1 MENEAHVSSCSPL
14 ECIPTAPGL
23 ELGFRQCSEERG
35 WRGLEPSCIRAARLQ
50 VQIVSFAR
58 GLLFSWGGLLWV
70 SMGSCLLGVGFRG
83 FLSLGVVS
91 VGFCL
96 LGLGFRG
103 FLSSWGWVSMG
114 FHGFLPSWGGFPL
127 VSMVF
132 VVVLGWISM
141 VCCFFLSFGGEF
153 PWVLVF
159 LELVSVGSC
168 LPEVVSMGFCLL
180 EVGFCGFPCFFVV
193 LGWVSMSF
201 HRITAWLGFKGTSRT
216 IKFQSPC
223 PRQGCPLLNHI
234 LDQVAQ
240 SPIQPGIKYLQ
251 RVFSKSRNGF

>member
-1 MENEAHVSSCSPL
+1 MYQSS
-14 ECIPTAPGL
+14 APPSADTQL
-23 ELGFRQCSEERG
+23 CPWVVVFMG
-35 WRGLEPSCIRAARLQ
+35 WA
-50 VQIVSFAR
+50 
-58 GLLFSWGGLLWV
+58 
-70 SMGSCLLGVGFRG
+70 
-83 FLSLGVVS
+83 S
-91 VGFCL
+91 VGFHGL
-96 LGLGFRG
+96 LPSWSGFPWVFVFG
-103 FLSSWGWVSMG
+103 SGFHEFLSSWGWVSMG

-168 LPEVVSMGFCLL
+168 LPDVVSMGFFLL

>member
-1 MENEAHVSSCSPL
+1 MGWVSV
-14 ECIPTAPGL
+14 
-23 ELGFRQCSEERG
+23 GFCLRG
-35 WRGLEPSCIRAARLQ
+35 VGF
-50 VQIVSFAR
+50 V
-58 GLLFSWGGLLWV
+58 WV
-70 SMGSCLLGVGFRG
+70 SMGFCLLGVGFH
-83 FLSLGVVS
+83 
-91 VGFCL
+91 
-96 LGLGFRG
+96 
-103 FLSSWGWVSMG
+103 W
-114 FHGFLPSWGGFPL
+114 FHGF
-127 VSMVF
+127 F

-180 EVGFCGFPCFFVV
+180 EVGFCGFPWFFFVV
-193 LGWVSMSF
+193 LGWVSTSF

>member
-1 MENEAHVSSCSPL
+1 MGWVSV
-14 ECIPTAPGL
+14 
-23 ELGFRQCSEERG
+23 GFCLRG
-35 WRGLEPSCIRAARLQ
+35 VG
-50 VQIVSFAR
+50 F
-58 GLLFSWGGLLWV
+58 LWV
-70 SMGSCLLGVGFRG
+70 SMGFCLLGVGFHWFPW
-83 FLSLGVVS
+83 FL
-91 VGFCL
+91 L
-96 LGLGFRG
+96 LF
-103 FLSSWGWVSMG
+103 
-114 FHGFLPSWGGFPL
+114 WGGFPW
-127 VSMVF
+127 F
-132 VVVLGWISM
+132 VV
-141 VCCFFLSFGGEF
+141 FFLSFGGEF

-180 EVGFCGFPCFFVV
+180 EVGFCGFPWFFFVV
-193 LGWVSMSF
+193 LGWVSTSF

>member
-1 MENEAHVSSCSPL
+1 MGWVSV
-14 ECIPTAPGL
+14 
-23 ELGFRQCSEERG
+23 GFCLRG
-35 WRGLEPSCIRAARLQ
+35 VG
-50 VQIVSFAR
+50 F
-58 GLLFSWGGLLWV
+58 LWV
-70 SMGSCLLGVGFRG
+70 SMGFCLLGVGFHWFPW
-83 FLSLGVVS
+83 FL
-91 VGFCL
+91 L
-96 LGLGFRG
+96 LF
-103 FLSSWGWVSMG
+103 
-114 FHGFLPSWGGFPL
+114 WGGFPCFLL
-127 VSMVF
+127 VF
-132 VVVLGWISM
+132 
-141 VCCFFLSFGGEF
+141 FFLSFGGDF

-168 LPEVVSMGFCLL
+168 LPDVVSMGFCLL

>member
-1 MENEAHVSSCSPL
+1 M
-14 ECIPTAPGL
+14 
-23 ELGFRQCSEERG
+23 GFH
-35 WRGLEPSCIRAARLQ
+35 
-50 VQIVSFAR
+50 
-58 GLLFSWGGLLWV
+58 GLLPSWSGFPWV
-70 SMGSCLLGVGFRG
+70 FVFGSGFHE
-83 FLSLGVVS
+83 
-91 VGFCL
+91 
-96 LGLGFRG
+96 
-103 FLSSWGWVSMG
+103 FLSSWVGFPWVFVFVGLGFYGFPWVFAFLGWVSIG
-114 FHGFLPSWGGFPL
+114 FMVFLLLFWGGFPCFL
-127 VSMVF
+127 LF
-132 VVVLGWISM
+132 F
-141 VCCFFLSFGGEF
+141 FFLSFGGEF

-180 EVGFCGFPCFFVV
+180 EVGFCGFPWFFFVV
-193 LGWVSMSF
+193 LGWVSTSF

>member
-1 MENEAHVSSCSPL
+1 MYQSS
-14 ECIPTAPGL
+14 APPSADTQLCPWVVVFMGWASVGFHGL
-23 ELGFRQCSEERG
+23 LPSWSGFPWVFVFGSGFHEFLSSWVGFPWVFVFVGLGFYGFPWVFAFLG
-35 WRGLEPSCIRAARLQ
+35 W
-50 VQIVSFAR
+50 VSIGFHGFCCCFGVDFH
-58 GLLFSWGGLLWV
+58 GLLFFF
-70 SMGSCLLGVGFRG
+70 CLLGV
-83 FLSLGVVS
+83 S
-91 VGFCL
+91 
-96 LGLGFRG
+96 
-103 FLSSWGWVSMG
+103 
-114 FHGFLPSWGGFPL
+114 FHGFLSFWSW
-127 VSMVF
+127 
-132 VVVLGWISM
+132 
-141 VCCFFLSFGGEF
+141 F

-159 LELVSVGSC
+159 LRWFLWVFAFLRWVSA
-168 LPEVVSMGFCLL
+168 GFH
-180 EVGFCGFPCFFVV
+180 VFFVV